1 VRLKSGEYDGADIM
15 AAWIACDDLAD
26 MLDRAAHEP
35 EDAHAA
41 NFTEWLCNEMP
52 AGTVI
57 GDPAWWARK
66 IWAAAIVF
74 APEEPTAPPPE
85 AAPKPSYD
93 LQATLYALLCNRGY
107 AQHEAH
113 SLAYDDVLP
122 LVTAP
127 PPPDV
132 QRDAELDRLTAENA
146 RLTADYIAHERVA
159 ASLTAE
165 RDRLRE
171 ALAPFVALLQPHND
185 QGPDRQP
192 IFGINDATI
201 TLGMLRTARAALGDR
216 T

>member
-1 VRLKSGEYDGADIM
+1 MTDPLTTNDRASRLRDLRVRLKSGEYDGADIM

-122 LVTAP
+122 LVAAP

-132 QRDAELDRLTAENA
+132 QAWQPIETVPHMVEVVCWWTEINGALVDTVEDTESA
-146 RLTADYIAHERVA
+146 RLYGYSHWMPLPSPPPTKKG
-159 ASLTAE
+159 
-165 RDRLRE
+165 
-171 ALAPFVALLQPHND
+171 AL
-185 QGPDRQP
+185 
-192 IFGINDATI
+192 
-201 TLGMLRTARAALGDR
+201 
-216 T
+216 